1 MGHKGNLDDTQP
13 INRGTART
21 VGKLAFR
28 ALIVAGII
36 TLSISAG
43 VVVKHVEAE
52 YQDHQALT
60 ATFVFPTQVAQRAT
74 QQMLDKTQESIER
87 TLEYHTQ
94 VLRTAQAKERF
105 ATRTAQA
112 QIRSTQAARR
122 APTQTAQARI
132 RATKA
137 KTLNCYAGIHDTLR
151 GKFDAEII
159 ISPPDVHVD
168 LYRHNRQVDVLGQ
181 HRGNYS
187 NTGEAYILQYYS
199 SYDLKP
205 GSYELRARYRG
216 RSLRKA
222 IRLEE
227 GYQYELRVEC

>member
-1 MGHKGNLDDTQP
+1 MVHKRSLDDTQP
-13 INRGTART
+13 IKRRTART
-21 VGKLAFR
+21 VGKFAFR
-28 ALIVAGII
+28 ALIVPGII
-36 TLSISAG
+36 TLVIVAG
-43 VVVKHVEAE
+43 VVVKHVESE
-52 YQDHQALT
+52 YRAHQALT
-60 ATFVFPTQVAQRAT
+60 ATFVFPTQVAQTAT
-74 QQMLDKTQESIER
+74 QQILGKTSESIER
-87 TLEYHTQ
+87 TLAYHTQ
-94 VLRTAQAKERF
+94 VIITARAKERIM
-105 ATRTAQA
+105 TRTAEA
-112 QIRSTQAARR
+112 KIRSTQAARR

-159 ISPPDVHVD
+159 ISPPEVHVD

-187 NTGEAYILQYYS
+187 NTGEAYIRQYYS